1 MQKSGACIRQ
11 RLLVLLLLLGCGCTQ
26 RGAEVAG
33 LWEVADYQGAFQYRY
48 GDSQLRQGG
57 APSFADPLHEDG
69 GWRDV
74 QGIGKPAGRA
84 SAEVLWL
91 RTRLR
96 GPRLASPLL
105 YLRLSSHTTE
115 LYLDGQLVQP
125 KMSTRTPLD
134 FIASTRDEYLIP
146 LGADYVGK
154 TLALRLFSAAPMIG
168 ISAQP
173 RLGDAAAVALDVVR
187 RGGYQGL
194 VSLLFLALAG
204 ASSVLFALR
213 RTERVYLYFAIFC
226 GSIGTYDLAVSGL
239 LGFLIPWPLSRL
251 VTQLVCSALGSAAL
265 CSYVGSVLDRGP
277 LRILRWVR
285 MLLLAYGAVLLLV
298 IAFAPRHLLLMVQPL
313 NFLVA
318 LMLLGLVATAIR
330 SMLRGDVDAKLLGLG
345 FVAVF
350 VLIMPDI
357 LIASGAIA
365 GGFGSH
371 FNEGLLALALTLG
384 AILMRRF
391 VAGHT
396 RTVQLQIEHTLA
408 QQRLAEQAAL
418 LLAAARMAKGELEQ
432 KIEVADASPLAPLAT
447 ALDDMRQDLQAKL
460 ELLHSMQSDLR
471 AQVETLETR
480 NQEINHLNEELR
492 RQIEQRSRRLI
503 DILMPSAGTPPA
515 RLELG
520 PGDLLG
526 DCYRVVRT
534 IGQGGMGTVYHVQR
548 TTDGRD
554 LAAKVLRS
562 AAVDRTALGRFA
574 REAQIMSRL
583 SHPSLVAISDVDVT
597 SGGILYLIMELVSGS
612 SLWQLR
618 ERFGDIS
625 WNRAVLAQ
633 IADALAALHARGVV
647 HRDLKPDNVLVI
659 DGGASG
665 RPIVKLADFGIS
677 LLVEERRVNPSAA
690 TPLVEP
696 LFALGAA
703 RRREESAPT
712 TDGLAGDLGAQ
723 SVGADSQ
730 PPEQRSGASA
740 PKPGRFHG
748 REREL
753 TQTGVIMGTPVY
765 MAPELL
771 LGSKYAQ
778 PSADVFS
785 LGVLAFEMFTGRPP
799 FAQPPMLIRSL
810 GGELVISPLLRN
822 RPGLDPA
829 VVRLI
834 ESCLSAEPEKRPN
847 AEQLASALLA
857 PTA

>member
-1 MQKSGACIRQ
+1 MPKSGACIRQ
-11 RLLVLLLLLGCGCTQ
+11 SLLVLLVLLVCGCKPP
-26 RGAEVAG
+26 GAEVDG
-33 LWEVADYQGAFQYRY
+33 LWEVTDYPGAFQYRY
-48 GDSQLRQGG
+48 GDSPLRQDG

-69 GWRDV
+69 GWRSV
-74 QGIGKPAGRA
+74 QGIGKPAGRG

-91 RTRLR
+91 RTRLQ

-105 YLRLSSHTTE
+105 YLRLSSHTAE
-115 LYLDGQLVQP
+115 LYLDGQPVRP
-125 KMSTRTPLD
+125 RMSTRTPLD
-134 FIASTRDEYLIP
+134 YIASTRDEYLIP
-146 LGADYVGK
+146 LGPDYVGK
-154 TLALRLFSAAPMIG
+154 TLALRLCSAAPMIG

-187 RGGYQGL
+187 RSGYQGL

-204 ASSVLFALR
+204 ASGGLFFALR
-213 RTERVYLYFAIFC
+213 RTERVYLYFALFC
-226 GSIGTYDLAVSGL
+226 GSIGAYDLAVSGL
-239 LGFLIPWPLSRL
+239 LGVLIPWPLSRL
-251 VTQLVCSALGSAAL
+251 VTQLLSGSLASAAL

-285 MLLLAYGAVLLLV
+285 MLLIAYIAVLLLV
-298 IAFAPRHLLLMVQPL
+298 ILVSPRHLLLLVQPL
-313 NFLVA
+313 NLLVG

-330 SMLRGDVDAKLLGLG
+330 SMVRGKVDAKLLGLG

-371 FNEGLLALALTLG
+371 FNEGLLALAVTLA
-384 AILMRRF
+384 AILLRRF

-396 RTVQLQIEHTLA
+396 RTLQLQIEHKLA
-408 QQRLAEQAAL
+408 KQRLAEQAAL

-432 KIEVADASPLAPLAT
+432 KIEVADTSPLAPLAT
-447 ALDDMRQDLQAKL
+447 ALDGMRQDLQAKL
-460 ELLHSMQSDLR
+460 ELLNHMQSDLR

-503 DILMPSAGTPPA
+503 DILLPSAGTPPA

-548 TTDGRD
+548 TTDGRH

-562 AAVDRTALGRFA
+562 AVVDRTALGRFA

-618 ERFGDIS
+618 ERFGDVS

-677 LLVEERRVNPSAA
+677 LLVEERRVSPSAA
-690 TPLVEP
+690 TPPVESLV
-696 LFALGAA
+696 
-703 RRREESAPT
+703 
-712 TDGLAGDLGAQ
+712 
-723 SVGADSQ
+723 SVGTEASRRAESVPTAENDG
-730 PPEQRSGASA
+730 RSRG
-740 PKPGRFHG
+740 GQ
-748 REREL
+748 REL

-822 RPGLDPA
+822 RPGLDPG
-829 VVRLI
+829 VVQLI
-834 ESCLSAEPEKRPN
+834 ESCLSAEPDQRPR

-857 PTA
+857 